1 MLKNYLLVALRNIS
15 NNKLFSVI
23 NIAGLAI
30 GLSACFL
37 IWQYVWFESNYDSFH
52 SNADKLYRVR
62 NTLMRGE
69 EAASERAANFA
80 AIGYAMKTDLPEVAD
95 FCRVVKTS
103 LFTSDLGKY
112 VANALEFSWQSPSG
126 DLVAF
131 NEEKVWFADAPILT
145 MFTFPLIAGKDDALR
160 EPNSVVLTK
169 SIAKKYFGNRA
180 ALGQEIR
187 LNRDM
192 VLKVTGVMEDVPAN
206 SHLRFDILI
215 SFSTLRPRLGDMYDN
230 WGWAAFYTYVLLD
243 DGADAKKVESKLIG
257 LKNKYIGPETQQGAL
272 QTRFRLQ
279 PIKDIHLRSQL
290 EDEQSPVGS
299 ERTVQFLSILALFIL
314 VVACINYIN
323 LSTAKAL
330 QRSKEVGLRKTVG
343 ATRSQLVTQF
353 LLDTTLIYVFA
364 LLLAACIVVAS
375 WNSFESLVGKRI
387 SDYLFSNDI
396 TSWLFA
402 LIVFVTGIL
411 VSGIYPALTL
421 SSFNPA
427 KVLKGQFLKSARG
440 IIFRKAMI
448 SFQYILAVLLIA
460 GTVTI
465 YLQLN
470 YMRSLDP
477 GFTKDLVIVM
487 EAPAVYDSMAGKKI
501 GYFKTKAL
509 QLPGV
514 ENVTAASDVPG
525 RGVVEGSAIVPVESF
540 ENASDKD
547 VFVTSIPGVDT
558 SFFSTF
564 EIGMIEGR
572 MFADNERMTFRLRDK
587 DESIPVVVNEQFVKR
602 MNLTDPKEAL
612 QRKLTFWWGPDQRF
626 VKIIGVVRDHHQVSF
641 KERIYPMMYMQPE
654 WHSSKYFAVRVQGDF
669 KPALAALEGIYDEA
683 FPDHPFTWF
692 FLDEHFDAQ
701 YKDDQQFGNIFN
713 VFTALAIVV
722 TCLGLL
728 GLSVFSVSQRTR
740 EVGIRK
746 VLGASASAI
755 LLLLSKDFL
764 KVLMISYAI
773 TIPVIYWGSE
783 NWLENFSSRIPI
795 PLQIYLVPPALLL
808 MITAFT
814 IAIVSAKAMT
824 EAPVRALRQAE

>member
-1 MLKNYLLVALRNIS
+1 M
-15 NNKLFSVI
+15 I

-52 SNADKLYRVR
+52 SNADRLYRVR
-62 NTLMRGE
+62 YNLMRGE
-69 EAASERAANFA
+69 EAARESASNFA
-80 AIGYAMKTDLPEVAD
+80 ATGYAMKADLPEVAD

-112 VANALEFSWQSPSG
+112 VANALEFSWQNPSG
-126 DLVAF
+126 SLVAF

-145 MFTFPLIAGKDDALR
+145 MFTFPLIAGKNDALK
-160 EPNSVVLTK
+160 EPNSVVITK
-169 SIAKKYFGNRA
+169 SIAKKYFGDQA

-192 VLKVTGVMEDVPAN
+192 LFKVTGVMEDVPVN
-206 SHLRFDILI
+206 SHLQFDILL
-215 SFSTLRPRLGDMYDN
+215 SFSTLRSGPGDMYDN
-230 WGWAAFYTYVLLD
+230 WGWSAFYTYVLLD
-243 DGADAKKVESKLIG
+243 DGGNAKKVESKLPA
-257 LKNKYIGPETQQGAL
+257 LKNKYIGPETQPGAL

-299 ERTVQFLSILALFIL
+299 ERTVQFLSILAVFIL
-314 VVACINYIN
+314 MVACINYIN

-364 LLLAACIVVAS
+364 LFLAAGIVAAS

-387 SDYLFSNDI
+387 SDYLFSNDL
-396 TSWLFA
+396 TSWLSV
-402 LIVFVTGIL
+402 LIVFVMGIL

-440 IIFRKAMI
+440 IILRKAMI
-448 SFQYILAVLLIA
+448 SFQYVLAVLLIA

-477 GFTKDLVIVM
+477 GFTKDQVIVV

-501 GYFKTKAL
+501 SYFKTRTL

-514 ENVTAASDVPG
+514 KNVTAASDVPG
-525 RGVVEGSAIVPVESF
+525 RAVIEGSAIIPVELF
-540 ENASDKD
+540 ENANDKD
-547 VFVTSIPGVDT
+547 VFATAIPGIDT
-558 SFFSTF
+558 SFFPTF
-564 EIGMIEGR
+564 EIGMIAGR
-572 MFADNERMTFRLRDK
+572 MFADNERMAFRLRDK
-587 DESIPVVVNEQFVKR
+587 DESIPVIVNEQFVKR

-612 QRKLTFWWGPDQRF
+612 QRRLTFWWGPDQRF
-626 VKIIGVVRDHHQVSF
+626 VKIIGVVKNHHQVSF
-641 KERIYPMMYMQPE
+641 KERIYTMMYMQPE
-654 WHSSKYFAVRVQGDF
+654 WHGSRYFAVRVQGDF
-669 KPALAALEGIYDEA
+669 KPVLTALETIYDEA

-701 YKDDQQFGNIFN
+701 YKDDQQFGNIFH
-713 VFTALAIVV
+713 VFTVLAIVV

-728 GLSVFSVSQRTR
+728 GLSVFSVSQRTK

-764 KVLMISYAI
+764 RLLAISYAI

-795 PLQIYLVPPALLL
+795 PLQVYLVPPALLL
-808 MITAFT
+808 IITAFT

>member
-1 MLKNYLLVALRNIS
+1 MFKSYLLVALRNIS
-15 NNKLFSVI
+15 NNRLFSTL

-52 SNADKLYRVR
+52 SNSDRLYRVR
-62 NTLMRGE
+62 YNLMRGE
-69 EAASERAANFA
+69 ETARESASNFA
-80 AIGYAMKTDLPEVAD
+80 ATGYAMKTDLPEVVD

-112 VANALEFSWQSPSG
+112 VANALEFSWQNPSG

-145 MFTFPLIAGKDDALR
+145 MFTFPLVAGKSDALK
-160 EPNSVVLTK
+160 EPNSIVMTK
-169 SIAKKYFGNRA
+169 SVAKKYFGNQA
-180 ALGQEIR
+180 ALGKEIR

-192 VLKVTGVMEDVPAN
+192 VFKVTGVIEDVPMN
-206 SHLRFDILI
+206 SHLQFDILI

-230 WGWAAFYTYVLLD
+230 WGWSAFYTYVLLEGRVD
-243 DGADAKKVESKLIG
+243 PKEVESKLIA
-257 LKNKYIGPETQQGAL
+257 LKHKYIGPETQQGAL
-272 QTRFRLQ
+272 QTRFQLQ

-290 EDEQSPVGS
+290 DDEQSPVSS
-299 ERTVQFLSILALFIL
+299 ERTVKFLSILAIFIL

-353 LLDTTLIYVFA
+353 LLDTTVIYTFA
-364 LLLAACIVVAS
+364 LLLACGIVAAS
-375 WNSFESLVGKRI
+375 WNSFESLIGKRI
-387 SDYLFSNDI
+387 SDHLFSNDI
-396 TSWLFA
+396 TSWLFV
-402 LIVFVTGIL
+402 LIVFVAGIL

-427 KVLKGQFLKSARG
+427 KVLKGQFLKSTRG
-440 IIFRKAMI
+440 IMLRKAMV
-448 SFQYILAVLLIA
+448 SFQYVLAVLLIA

-477 GFTKDLVIVM
+477 GFTKDQVVVV

-501 GYFKTKAL
+501 GYFKTKTL

-514 ENVTAASDVPG
+514 KNVTAASDVPG
-525 RGVVEGSAIVPVESF
+525 RGVVEGSAILPVESF

-547 VFVTSIPGVDT
+547 IFVTAIPGIDT

-564 EIGMIEGR
+564 EIDMIEGR
-572 MFADNERMTFRLRDK
+572 MFSDNERMTFRLRDK
-587 DESIPVVVNEQFVKR
+587 DESIPVIVNERFVKQMKMR
-602 MNLTDPKEAL
+602 DVKDVL
-612 QRKLTFWWGPDQRF
+612 QRRLTFWWGPDQRF
-626 VKIIGVVRDHHQVSF
+626 VKVIGVVKDHHQVSF
-641 KERIYPMMYMQPE
+641 KERVDPVMYMQPD
-654 WHSSKYFAVRVQGDF
+654 WHGSKYFAVRLQSDF
-669 KPALAALEGIYDEA
+669 KPTLAALETIYDEA
-683 FPDHPFTWF
+683 FPDHPFIWF
-692 FLDEHFDAQ
+692 FLDERFDAQ
-701 YKDDQQFGNIFN
+701 YKDDQQFANVFN
-713 VFTALAIVV
+713 VFTVLAIIV

-728 GLSVFSVSQRTR
+728 GLSVFSVHQRNK
-740 EVGIRK
+740 EMGIRK
-746 VLGASASAI
+746 VLGASGSAI
-755 LLLLSKDFL
+755 LLLLSKDFM
-764 KVLMISYAI
+764 KVLVLSYAI
-773 TIPVIYWGSE
+773 TIPIIYWRSE
-783 NWLENFSSRIPI
+783 NWLENFSSRIPM
-795 PLQIYLVPPALLL
+795 PWQIYLVPPALLL
-808 MITAFT
+808 LITTLT
-814 IAIVSAKAMT
+814 IVVVGAKTVM